1 MFFDPAISL
10 PKLRAGLKLVK
21 RKLGFRQLMDLTSI
35 RDTQLVRGSHGR
47 LTAEP
52 DGPLVI
58 SSESDAFD
66 DDSPVDATA
75 FKDLVLRHVFR
86 PAPP

>member
-1 MFFDPAISL
+1 MFFDPAISM
-10 PKLRAGLKLVK
+10 PKLRAGLKLLK

-58 SSESDAFD
+58 SSEADTLAD
-66 DDSPVDATA
+66 RGPVDATA
-75 FKDLVLRHVFR
+75 FKDLVLGHVFR
-86 PAPP
+86 PARP